1 MHSVREELS
10 ITNWGFAQISLM
22 ACQSNNKVWHTN
34 QSSLAVVSV
43 PLCTIAVRLNFHGP
57 TQQTFNYGHATQ
69 NGANNFLKEFCK
81 IFIPPR
87 RSSLSWIWR
96 CRPSFYPPW
105 VSSTNRLMIQVGCW
119 LGLWVLKT
127 LCFYFWVPK
136 NQCRISALEVYYFK
150 VNTKRESNFFLQED
164 RLSFVLTL
172 K

>member
-69 NGANNFLKEFCK
+69 NGAIIFWWNFAKNISRLGGQVYLKYG
-81 IFIPPR
+81 IVDHLFIR
-87 RSSLSWIWR
+87 
-96 CRPSFYPPW
+96 PW

-127 LCFYFWVPK
+127 LCFYF
-136 NQCRISALEVYYFK
+136 CK
-150 VNTKRESNFFLQED
+150 VIKE
-164 RLSFVLTL
+164 
-172 K
+172 

>member
-34 QSSLAVVSV
+34 QSSLVVVSV

-81 IFIPPR
+81 MFIPPR
-87 RSSLSWIWR
+87 QSSLSWIWW
-96 CRPSFYPPW
+96 CRPSFYPSLGSHRPTVWWSKW
-105 VSSTNRLMIQVGCW
+105 VA
-119 LGLWVLKT
+119 GLDFEYSKHL
-127 LCFYFWVPK
+127 VPICVK
-136 NQCRISALEVYYFK
+136 S
-150 VNTKRESNFFLQED
+150 
-164 RLSFVLTL
+164 
-172 K
+172 

>member
-81 IFIPPR
+81 IFISPR
-87 RSSLSWIWR
+87 RSSLSWIWW
-96 CRPSFYPPW
+96 CRPSFYP
-105 VSSTNRLMIQVGCW
+105 S
-119 LGLWVLKT
+119 LGLIDQPSDDPSGLLAWT
-127 LCFYFWVPK
+127 LSTQ
-136 NQCRISALEVYYFK
+136 NSL
-150 VNTKRESNFFLQED
+150 FLF
-164 RLSFVLTL
+164 L
-172 K
+172 